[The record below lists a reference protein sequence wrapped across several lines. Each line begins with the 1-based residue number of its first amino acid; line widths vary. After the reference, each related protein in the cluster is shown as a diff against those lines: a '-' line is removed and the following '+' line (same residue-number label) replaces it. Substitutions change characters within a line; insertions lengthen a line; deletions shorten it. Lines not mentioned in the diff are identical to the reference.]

1 MSGLRT
7 FFVAF
12 SVSFAIFFS
21 VGLFF
26 WTENAVKTSGQASNF
41 SAPRVDF
48 VIPKQQDINIFLAVC
63 QQKPKPA
70 DIYVLIK
77 ISACNDSVSLASIP
91 KTLRTVVNTKTGQ
104 IQELYD
110 WGGVNCAR
118 QAVENLTDIEVDR
131 TIQAQDDEIIEI
143 VDSVGGVRFDDGKI
157 VYGEDYCK
165 ILRQDP
171 VEAIAALKNCFDSE
185 ADLSRFFSS
194 VSGFCSTTFSQYD
207 FDTRK
212 TGFEQMAKKKASKL
226 FLPKLEVETAQS
238 HDRLTQSSRAELWEA
253 FGKDEIYN

>member
-1 MSGLRT
+1 MSGLKT

-12 SVSFAIFFS
+12 SVSFAIFS
-21 VGLFF
+21 SMGLFF
-26 WTENAVKTSGQASNF
+26 WAENAFNTRSQASNLP
-41 SAPRVDF
+41 APQVDF
-48 VIPKQQDINIFLAVC
+48 LVPKQQDVNIFLTVC
-63 QQKPKPA
+63 QQKPDPA

-77 ISACNDSVSLASIP
+77 ISACDDSVSLASIP
-91 KTLRTVVNTKTGQ
+91 KTLRTVVNTKIGQ

-110 WGGVNCAR
+110 WGGVNFAK
-118 QAVENLTDIEVDR
+118 QAVENLMDIEVDR

-171 VEAIAALKNCFDSE
+171 VKSIVALKNCFDSE

-194 VSGFCSTTFSQYD
+194 VFSFCSTTFSQYD
-207 FDTRK
+207 FDIRK

-226 FLPKLEVETAQS
+226 FLPKLEFETLQS
-238 HDRLTQSSRAELWEA
+238 HDRLTQSSRAEFWKA
-253 FGKDEIYN
+253 FEKEEIYN

>member
-7 FFVAF
+7 FLVAF

-26 WTENAVKTSGQASNF
+26 WVENAVNTRSRASNF
-41 SAPRVDF
+41 PAPQVDF
-48 VIPKQQDINIFLAVC
+48 IIPKQQDVNIFLTVC
-63 QQKPKPA
+63 QQEPDPA

-77 ISACNDSVSLASIP
+77 ISACEDSVSLASIP
-91 KTLRTVVNTKTGQ
+91 KTLRTVVNTKIGQ

-110 WGGVNCAR
+110 WGGVNCAK
-118 QAVENLTDIEVDR
+118 QAVENLMDIEIDR

-171 VEAIAALKNCFDSE
+171 IKAIVALKNFFDSE
-185 ADLSRFFSS
+185 SDLSRFFSS

-207 FDTRK
+207 FDIRK
-212 TGFEQMAKKKASKL
+212 TGFDQMAKKKASKL
-226 FLPKLEVETAQS
+226 FLPKLEVETVQS
-238 HDRLTQSSRAELWEA
+238 HDRLTQNSRAEFWEA
-253 FGKDEIYN
+253 FGKEEIYN